1 MQSENLKYFCTEE
14 KREGTCYHEFQKGKW
29 DEHTFWK
36 EDSLL
41 ISDDMLAELK
51 LAGLFRNAIPGYDPY
66 GPAEVNK
73 EQWSMLLELA
83 KENGGA
89 FLEVLQEADVWVQ
102 ECLAEHDVFTILGI

>member
-73 EQWSMLLELA
+73 EQWSVLLELA
-83 KENGGA
+83 KESGGA
-89 FLEVLQEADVWVQ
+89 CQEALQEADAWAQ
-102 ECLAEHDVFTILGI
+102 ECFAGEEFFTILGI